1 MSECNL
7 CKIVAA
13 SILCAGLIC
22 LCIYVVPRD
31 DLMLTIALCI
41 VMIVLVAGF
50 LVIAFFGYA
59 IRKYCCACKKDEP
72 LLDVESQSE
81 IENREE
87 NINSDETVDRR
98 TIVNKVVTWR
108 NYEDSN

>member
-1 MSECNL
+1 MSEFNPCAF
-7 CKIVAA
+7 IAA
-13 SILCAGLIC
+13 LILCAGLIC
-22 LCIYVVPRD
+22 LCIYVIPRD
-31 DLMLTIALCI
+31 DVMLTLAVCLAM
-41 VMIVLVAGF
+41 MILVIGF
-50 LVIAFFGYA
+50 LIIAFFGCA
-59 IRKYCCACKKDEP
+59 IRRYCCACKKDEP

-108 NYEDSN
+108 NYEDLN